1 MSVIYFAPTS
11 IQMNNF
17 KKKQQSKAT
26 ISSYKYKYNRTGI
39 SFSRNGLVDGGMVNL
54 RVNCLLTDLIIKNTY
69 IQTSYGLKNY
79 STFHLLLILKT
90 FKKKKLSINEFG

>member
-1 MSVIYFAPTS
+1 M
-11 IQMNNF
+11 
-17 KKKQQSKAT
+17 
-26 ISSYKYKYNRTGI
+26 
-39 SFSRNGLVDGGMVNL
+39 NL

-90 FKKKKLSINEFG
+90 IKKEKVIYQRIRMTDQNFHHQRRKTLPRRTRRGEQESLGQNKSGGGI